1 MCPYQNDQFVRLQN
15 VRRMNR
21 SIRNMIK
28 VQETVKRETL
38 RIAAGTL
45 VLTALMVAVFL
56 ILGLFEI
63 AGLLGALLGCAV
75 AVLNFFLL
83 ALSVQKAAEE
93 MNGVQLPPL
102 EENEEN
108 PDETPQPPIS
118 PQAAQAKK
126 RMQLSYTG
134 RMLLT
139 VLLAVIALS
148 VPCFNPIA
156 ALVPQLFPRLVIQ
169 IWSIRQKNGKGV

>member
-1 MCPYQNDQFVRLQN
+1 MRYDMQTLELICCAARKA
-15 VRRMNR
+15 R
-21 SIRNMIK
+21 S
-28 VQETVKRETL
+28 
-38 RIAAGTL
+38 
-45 VLTALMVAVFL
+45 
-56 ILGLFEI
+56 LGHSYVGSAHL
-63 AGLLGALLGCAV
+63 
-75 AVLNFFLL
+75 LL

-148 VPCFNPIA
+148 VPCFKPIA

-169 IWSIRQKNGKGV
+169 VWAIRQKNGKGV

>member
-45 VLTALMVAVFL
+45 VLTVLMVAVFL
-56 ILGLFEI
+56 ILGLFDI
-63 AGLLGALLGCAV
+63 AVLLGGAF